1 MNLNVCNQ
9 SHCSLR
15 LLQIMFLSRYEPS
28 KTANR
33 TIMVSHIK
41 CSENRVCV
49 TQGSRSVNR
58 THSPYLTM
66 NMGKYN
72 IKKSSLKGELK
83 AEISNFSNIFFAMS
97 NISEV
102 NFVKLFSLVYCFFA
116 RKLRS
121 KLYFSRFCDLFIVG
135 SKTKLAACCDV

>member
-1 MNLNVCNQ
+1 MMNLNVCNQ

-15 LLQIMFLSRYEPS
+15 LLQIMSLSRYEPS
-28 KTANR
+28 KTGNR

-41 CSENRVCV
+41 CSENRMCV

-83 AEISNFSNIFFAMS
+83 AEISNFSNIFFAKS

-102 NFVKLFSLVYCFFA
+102 NFVKLFSLVYCL
-116 RKLRS
+116 RPKLD
-121 KLYFSRFCDLFIVG
+121 FSRFCDLFIVG
-135 SKTKLAACCDV
+135 SKTKSAACCDV